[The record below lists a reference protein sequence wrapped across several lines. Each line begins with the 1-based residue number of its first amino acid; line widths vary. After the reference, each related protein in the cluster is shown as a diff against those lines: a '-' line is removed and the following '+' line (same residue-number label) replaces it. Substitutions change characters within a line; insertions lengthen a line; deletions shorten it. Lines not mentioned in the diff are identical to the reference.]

1 MWVDRRKTAIQTKHW
16 FFKSLSKSPKTNC
29 EFSGCPILR
38 KLSWVPLSNAHL
50 LITGVWVSCG
60 ISGRERDKLK
70 KRKDAG
76 GAVVERADS
85 EVLLPIP
92 DGDTDEVKK
101 PSVSDIGVQAD
112 IDAKKPP
119 SVSEVGVQADIG
131 ACHLCYK
138 MEEGYLNE
146 IYMLRD
152 WVARHYSWGLDV
164 AKNVLYISKKK
175 MMMHRGS
182 WSHFGYWTHL
192 SFQVMNCTSTRTR

>member
-1 MWVDRRKTAIQTKHW
+1 MKVAGMPFRKFTMPPAAGTVESKIILLFPCGSIGVRQRFRQNTG

-85 EVLLPIP
+85 KVLLPIP

-112 IDAKKPP
+112 INAKKPP

-138 MEEGYLNE
+138 MEERYLNE

-164 AKNVLYISKKK
+164 AKNVLYISK
-175 MMMHRGS
+175 R
-182 WSHFGYWTHL
+182 
-192 SFQVMNCTSTRTR
+192 R